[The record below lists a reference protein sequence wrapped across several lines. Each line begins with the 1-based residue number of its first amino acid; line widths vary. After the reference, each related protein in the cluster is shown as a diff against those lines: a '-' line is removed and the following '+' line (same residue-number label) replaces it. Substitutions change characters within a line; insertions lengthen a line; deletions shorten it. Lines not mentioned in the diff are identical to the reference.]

1 MPTPLNKLLP
11 NWRIFKVD
19 AFNVDVGCVLHVKE
33 DWPGVRVV
41 VVGGDAVA
49 L

>member
-11 NWRIFKVD
+11 NWRIFEVD
-19 AFNVDVGCVLHVKE
+19 AFDVDVGSVLHVKE
-33 DWPGVRVV
+33 DWSGVRVV
-41 VVGGDAVA
+41 VVGRDAVA